1 MMRVSVTTIWKPCH
15 SVPSRTLTVLL
26 WRFENEENLCCFW
39 QKETGAKRVSLATM
53 LWVSF
58 GFFCLLHFWCKLK
71 NTAFKCFQR
80 LYFIQYLIIL
90 VANLWHHHFPNLD
103 NTKTFNIS
111 KMKERYSKKEN
122 AIILLYF
129 KQSLSNKQQLF
140 FIHRHCNSHK
150 VWTCIAETQS

>member
-1 MMRVSVTTIWKPCH
+1 MMRVTTIWKPCH
-15 SVPSRTLTVLL
+15 SVPSRTLCPTLKV
-26 WRFENEENLCCFW
+26 WKWGEFMWFW
-39 QKETGAKRVSLATM
+39 QKQTGAKRVSLATM